1 MPKQIIIFKDKDFH
15 GQHTHVFDQEANL
28 RDGLNDAVSSFVILE
43 GTWTFF
49 RHFNFH
55 VQIGQP
61 LGPGKYRS
69 VDVFGLEN
77 DQISSLKAA

>member
-1 MPKQIIIFKDKDFH
+1 MPNQIIIFKDKNFR
-15 GQHTHVFDQEANL
+15 GQHTHVFDEEAYL
-28 RDGLNDAVSSFVILE
+28 GDGLNDAVSSFVILE
-43 GTWTFF
+43 GTWKFF

-69 VDVFGLEN
+69 VDIFGLEN
-77 DQISSLKAA
+77 DQISSLQAA